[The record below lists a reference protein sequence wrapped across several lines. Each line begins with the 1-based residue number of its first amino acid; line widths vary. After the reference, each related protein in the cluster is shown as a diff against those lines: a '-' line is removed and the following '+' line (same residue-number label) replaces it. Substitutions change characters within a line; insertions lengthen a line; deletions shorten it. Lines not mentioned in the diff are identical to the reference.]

1 MEKSLKFLVT
11 ITNVMAPQTSFSP
24 DQVVWIIFKYGEVK
38 NVRLVQAAF
47 RREFYSINYRKMPD
61 ISSFRRVIQRFEIS
75 GGNAQPKK
83 RQGKGIPDD
92 DIKQVHD
99 YFKSKDDAHLRDASR
114 DLGFSVKK
122 VWLILKT
129 KLKWRSYTPTLS
141 ACLTAS
147 NISSRLTAA
156 DWFLNH
162 DSTFFQDK
170 IIWSDEKYFVLKQG
184 PNKSIHRVWS
194 PVNPYLNVECKT
206 QSQQKIMVWVGLCAG
221 QVIGPFWIEQTMD
234 NGVYNKLLKE
244 KVWPAV
250 KAKATR
256 NALWY
261 MQDGATCHT
270 SQNNLSFLLDKFDG
284 RVISNKTDV
293 IWPPNSPDLNPLDFF
308 FWGYV
313 QQEVY
318 RVKPATINDLKIVVE
333 DFIAGIDKE
342 IIKKS
347 CVSARKRFEMMRKEG
362 GRRFEHKKNALKQS
376 FNGEH

>member
-1 MEKSLKFLVT
+1 MEKSLNFVVT
-11 ITNVMAPQTSFSP
+11 NTNVMAPQTSFSP
-24 DQVVWIIFKYGEVK
+24 DQVKWIIFKYGEVK

-47 RREFYSINYRKMPD
+47 RKEFYPINYRKMPD
-61 ISSFRRVIQRFEIS
+61 INSFRRVIQRFEIS

-92 DIKQVHD
+92 HIKQVHD
-99 YFKSKDDAHLRDASR
+99 YFKSKDDAHLR

-194 PVNPYLNVECKT
+194 PVNPYINVECKT

-221 QVIGPFWIEQTMD
+221 QVIGPFWIEQIMD

-270 SQNNLSFLLDKFDG
+270 SQNNLSFLLDKFDDS
-284 RVISNKTDV
+284 VISNKTDV
-293 IWPPNSPDLNPLDFF
+293 IWPPNSPDLNPLHFLL
-308 FWGYV
+308 WGYI
-313 QQEVY
+313 QDEVY
-318 RVKPATINDLKIVVE
+318 WVNPATINDLKASLLVLTKRSLRSHVYQPENDLRGCTKKEAE
-333 DFIAGIDKE
+333 D
-342 IIKKS
+342 
-347 CVSARKRFEMMRKEG
+347 VSIR
-362 GRRFEHKKNALKQS
+362 
-376 FNGEH
+376 